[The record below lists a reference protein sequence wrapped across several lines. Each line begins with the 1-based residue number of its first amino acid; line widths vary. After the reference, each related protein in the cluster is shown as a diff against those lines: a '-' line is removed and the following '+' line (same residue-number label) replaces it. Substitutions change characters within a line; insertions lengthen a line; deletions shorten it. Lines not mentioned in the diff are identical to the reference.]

1 MEECNY
7 RSKMTASSKKHAS
20 KEIKRNAKEETR

>member
-7 RSKMTASSKKHAS
+7 RSEMTASSKKRTS
-20 KEIKRNAKEETR
+20 KEIKRNAKKKR